1 MTIRRIARAL
11 PLVALALAAVA
22 APSLAQDAEPI
33 SREELTEFARAHL
46 AIAEARDEFHG
57 EVARVH
63 DEEGRLRAREQV
75 EEKIA
80 AILEE
85 HGLTREEFDDFTLRI
100 SLDGELRALF
110 EEILAELEGGGT
122 EG

>member
-1 MTIRRIARAL
+1 MKIRRIARAL
-11 PLVALALAAVA
+11 PLVALALATAA
-22 APSLAQDAEPI
+22 APSLAQDVEPI
-33 SREELTEFARAHL
+33 SREQLTEFARAHL

-75 EEKIA
+75 EEKID

-85 HGLTREEFDDFTLRI
+85 HGMTRETFDDYTLRI
-100 SLDGELRALF
+100 SLDGQLRALF
-110 EEILAELEGGGT
+110 EEILAELQAGGT
-122 EG
+122 SG